1 MISSMLTAYAVHENN
16 NICALRLKS
25 SVKIYIW
32 SLRNWW
38 NLFRF
43 FFFVLCAQWIFFKT
57 LFKTYHF
64 FFLSEIWLFEIPH
77 LLAICIWS
85 DDHTMPVGCK
95 CRHYSVNTCQFSSPH
110 LQVLA
115 HECFDYVFVRTSVN
129 KSNGLTAPI

>member
-16 NICALRLKS
+16 NISALRLKS

-77 LLAICIWS
+77 LLAICILWYLII
-85 DDHTMPVGCK
+85 PCQLVANVGITVWIHVNFHPLIFK
-95 CRHYSVNTCQFSSPH
+95 YWHMSVLIMFLS
-110 LQVLA
+110 
-115 HECFDYVFVRTSVN
+115 
-129 KSNGLTAPI
+129 GLLSIKAMV